1 MDMDMEAKTPN
12 KHNPAIS
19 HKTDID
25 LQYKRNTIF
34 SLLLKIVSVIVNF
47 IIVPITID
55 FVNAENYGIWLTI
68 SSVVTW
74 ISFLDFGFTNGVRN
88 KLAEAISLQKNTLAK
103 TYISTSY
110 ALLFCIFFILWII
123 ALVVTPYID
132 WAEVLN
138 VSNTNKQAIS
148 QAFLIVFTYFCLSYV
163 LKIINIVLFS
173 DQRAALSSLTDVSG
187 QIVALLTI
195 YILTQITKGSLQL
208 LCYCLCIAPL
218 IVTGLFSIFLYRGKY
233 KKIKPSIKY
242 IKFKYVKP
250 LFNIGSK
257 FFIIQIAAII
267 QYQMANFIIARNFGM
282 SEVTN
287 FNIAYKYFGI
297 LTMAITILLL
307 PFWSAATDAYT
318 RQDYS
323 WLKTK
328 IKQYIKCVFLLT
340 IAGIIMY
347 ACSEQLYYLW
357 LKERIDISTS
367 LSFWAML
374 YNIICVFSHPF
385 VTLLNGIG
393 AITIQLYASLI
404 SPLLF
409 IITAILLAQDTS
421 LGASSILI
429 ASIISNFYGFIIAP
443 IQYRQVI
450 VKHKK
455 GIWIK

>member
-1 MDMDMEAKTPN
+1 MATEAKTTN
-12 KHNPAIS
+12 KHNPAVL
-19 HKTDID
+19 HKTNVD

-34 SLLLKIVSVIVNF
+34 SLLLKVVSVIANF

-55 FVNAENYGIWLTI
+55 FVNTENYGIWLTL
-68 SSVVTW
+68 SSIVTW
-74 ISFLDFGFTNGVRN
+74 ISFLDFGFTNGLRN
-88 KLAEAISLQKNTLAK
+88 KLAEAISLRKNALAK

-110 ALLFCIFFILWII
+110 ALLFSIFFTIWVIVMII
-123 ALVVTPYID
+123 TPYID

-138 VSNTNKQAIS
+138 VSGSNKQVIS
-148 QAFLIVFTYFCLSYV
+148 QAFIIVFTYFCLSYV

-195 YILTQITKGSLQL
+195 YILTQITKGSLQH
-208 LCYCLCIAPL
+208 LCYCLCVAPL
-218 IVTGLFSIFLYRGKY
+218 IVTGLFSFFLYRGKY
-233 KKIKPSIKY
+233 KKIRPSIKS
-242 IKFKYVKP
+242 IKFKYAKP
-250 LFNIGSK
+250 LFNVGGK

-267 QYQMANFIIARNFGM
+267 QYQMANVIIARNLGM

-287 FNIAYKYFGI
+287 FNIAYKYFGV

-318 RQDYS
+318 RQDYA
-323 WLKTK
+323 WLRTK
-328 IKQYIKCVFLLT
+328 IKQYLKCFMLLT

-347 ACSEQLYYLW
+347 ACSEQLYYIW
-357 LKERIDISTS
+357 LKERIEIPTS

-374 YNIICVFSHPF
+374 YNIVCVFSLPF

-393 AITIQLYASLI
+393 AITLQLYSSLI
-404 SPLLF
+404 SPILF
-409 IITAILLAQDTS
+409 ITIAVLLAQNTS
-421 LGASSILI
+421 LGVNSILI
-429 ASIISNFYGFIIAP
+429 ASIISNFYGSIIAP